1 RRGEPPLLRRP
12 RPESRAGASAG
23 RRSARAV
30 TELLSR
36 SRRVRRIVVGCPMQ
50 TEQLEETLL
59 PKTLALPIF
68 ASDPLSSVAYATES
82 ALVVLIAASATAA
95 HLVFPISIAIA
106 ALLAIVVLSY
116 RQTVR
121 AYETSGGAYIVAR
134 ENLGMLPSLTAAAA
148 LLTDYVLTVAVSI
161 SAGIFA
167 ITSFAPS
174 LVNHKVA
181 LSLGCLVLI
190 VLANLRGVRESGLLF
205 ALPTYA
211 FVTAIGA

>member
-1 RRGEPPLLRRP
+1 MRTG
-12 RPESRAGASAG
+12 
-23 RRSARAV
+23 
-30 TELLSR
+30 
-36 SRRVRRIVVGCPMQ
+36 
-50 TEQLEETLL
+50 QLEETLL

-82 ALVVLIAASATAA
+82 ALVVLLAVSAASA

-106 ALLAIVVLSY
+106 LLLAVVVISY
-116 RQTVR
+116 MQTVR
-121 AYETSGGAYIVAR
+121 VYETSGGAYVVAR
-134 ENLGMLPSLTAAAA
+134 ENLGTLPSLVGAAA

-174 LVNHKVA
+174 LVHHKVG
-181 LSLGCLVLI
+181 LSLACLLLI

-211 FVTAIGA
+211 FVAAVATLVVAGIVELATGPAHRAA